1 MERVLTTPIPESEV
15 RALRAGD
22 VFYLSGLLVTARD
35 EAHKKI
41 LERGAPLSLEG
52 LAIFHCGPVVSKKG
66 AEWQVVAAGPTTS
79 ARMELF
85 EADFLRRFKPR
96 VIVGKGGMGEKTL
109 QALAEVGAVYA
120 HFTGGAGVLAAQAIK
135 RVREVHWLE
144 ELGVPEAIWVFEVEN
159 FGPLVVAMDAHGRS
173 LYRDLAALVER
184 NMEAIRARIR
194 GEVKR

>member
-1 MERVLTTPIPESEV
+1 MERVLTTPISEEEA

-22 VFYLSGLLVTARD
+22 VFYLSGLLITARD

-41 LERGAPLSLEG
+41 LERGSPLPLEG
-52 LAIFHCGPVVSKKG
+52 LAIFHCGPVVQKRG
-66 AEWQVVAAGPTTS
+66 EAWEVVAAGPTTS

-85 EADFLRRFKPR
+85 EAEFLRRFRPR

-109 QALAEVGAVYA
+109 AALGEVGAVYA

-144 ELGVPEAIWVFEVEN
+144 ELGVPEAIWVFEVER
-159 FGPLVVAMDAHGRS
+159 FGPLVVAMDSHGRS
-173 LYRDLAALVER
+173 LYKELSAQVER

-194 GEVKR
+194 GS